1 MHRWKFAAAVVA
13 AGVLPCSACDL
24 CAVYN
29 ASAARGENNA
39 GFHLSLAQQF
49 THSGTLQD
57 EGEEIANPFHQYRD
71 SSITSLLLG
80 YNLNSR
86 FGVTLNVPYIHRSF
100 RRVEGGV
107 VENGTESGLGDMALL
122 ARFIP
127 FRVFEHDYSVSLGV
141 FGGVEFPTGDSDR
154 LQEEVNEVEVPGAPA
169 SGVHGND
176 LALGSG
182 SFDGII
188 GMTASGRWKRLFMS
202 VDTQYFIRTRGDF
215 GYRFGNELAI
225 SGGPGAYILFKED
238 TTLALQANFSY
249 ETKSRDR
256 IGGEK
261 RDDGITTS
269 WYAGPGVVFTFGE
282 HFSAT
287 VNADLPLRIY
297 NRSVQNVPDY
307 RLRGGVTWAF

>member
-1 MHRWKFAAAVVA
+1 
-13 AGVLPCSACDL
+13 
-24 CAVYN
+24 
-29 ASAARGENNA
+29 
-39 GFHLSLAQQF
+39 
-49 THSGTLQD
+49 
-57 EGEEIANPFHQYRD
+57 
-71 SSITSLLLG
+71 
-80 YNLNSR
+80 
-86 FGVTLNVPYIHRSF
+86 VTLNVPYIYRSF

-127 FRVFEHDYSVSLGV
+127 LRVFEHDYSISLGV

-154 LQEEVNEVEVPGAPA
+154 LQEEVNEVGVPGAPE
-169 SGVHGND
+169 SGIHGND

-182 SFDGII
+182 SFDGIV
-188 GMTASGRWKRLFMS
+188 GMTAMGRWKQLLMT
-202 VDTQYFIRTRGDF
+202 VDAQYFIRTRGDF

-238 TTLALQANFSY
+238 MTLALQANFSY
-249 ETKSRDR
+249 ETKARDR
-256 IGGEK
+256 VAGEK

-269 WYAGPGVVFTFGE
+269 WYAGPGIVFTSGE

-297 NRSVQNVPDY
+297 NRSVQAVPDY